1 MKPALSKTTFLFT
14 GVVLLVMLLSLA
26 LAPTA
31 LAQSVPVVTYTVQQ
45 GDTLA
50 KIASKYCT
58 TWQEV
63 YNMNAAVIGPDP
75 NILIPGTVLYVPNR
89 CTSSTVPCSSGV
101 YDHGPSMYANGTV
114 SGNVYTVVAG
124 DTWYSIGVR
133 FGLPWETISA
143 YNGGGG
149 LVAGRQ
155 LIIPGL
161 CTAPPAQSTYIRMTN
176 PQPGAMLPN
185 TFTVNGTGAGLPEG
199 NVVVTAK
206 DSAGRVLAQKATTLQ
221 GANVGVGGEGT
232 WSTSLTVNVY
242 DVTSGAIEAT
252 SPGTNAIAGVSISYS
267 GSGSTGGG
275 GTTVVY
281 APGQCTITGAPGGPM
296 YAYPGG
302 PQTSYFVAGGPVEAK
317 QRTVYN
323 GMDWYMIQ
331 PEASMG
337 NPPMWVP
344 VSSLASVGSGC
355 S

>member
-1 MKPALSKTTFLFT
+1 MKLR
-14 GVVLLVMLLSLA
+14 SLA
-26 LAPTA
+26 LLIVLAVIVTLAPATLAPTA
-31 LAQSVPVVTYTVQQ
+31 SAQTTTVVTYVVQP

-63 YNMNAAVIGPDP
+63 YNLNAAVIGPDP
-75 NILIPGTVLYVPNR
+75 NVLKPGTVLYVPNR
-89 CTSSTVPCSSGV
+89 CTTSGSGV
-101 YDHGPSMYANGTV
+101 YDRGPSMYANGTV
-114 SGNVYTVVAG
+114 TGNVYTVAAG

-133 FGLPWETISA
+133 FGLPWEQISA
-143 YNGGGG
+143 ANGGGS
-149 LVAGRQ
+149 LYPGRQ

-161 CTAPPAQSTYIRMTN
+161 TSTPPPAQKTYISITN
-176 PQPGAMLPN
+176 PQGGANLPA
-185 TFTVNGTGAGLPEG
+185 TFTVSGKGAGLPEG

-206 DSAGRVLAQKATTLQ
+206 DGAGRVLAQKATVLQ

-232 WSTSLTVNVY
+232 WSTSLTVNVG
-242 DVTSGAIEAT
+242 DITSGAIEAT
-252 SPGTNAIAGVSISYS
+252 SPGVPAMAAVSITYS
-267 GSGSTGGG
+267 GAGSSSGGG
-275 GTTVVY
+275 SSGAPVVY
-281 APGQCTITGAPGGPM
+281 APGECTITGAPGGLM

-302 PQTSYFVAGGPVEAK
+302 PVTGQFVSGGPVEAK

-344 VSSLASVGSGC
+344 VSSLSSVGQGC
-355 S
+355 R

>member
-1 MKPALSKTTFLFT
+1 MQRTSLRTGMLFT
-14 GVVLLVMLLSLA
+14 GLFLLIVIVSA
-26 LAPTA
+26 TLAPSVS
-31 LAQSVPVVTYTVQQ
+31 AQGVTVVPYVVQP

-58 TWQEV
+58 TWDEI
-63 YNMNAAVIGPDP
+63 YSMNATVIGPDP
-75 NILIPGTVLYVPNR
+75 NILTPGTVLYVPNR
-89 CTSSTVPCSSGV
+89 CASPAVPCSSGV

-114 SGNVYTVVAG
+114 TGNVYTVVAG

-133 FGLPWETISA
+133 FGLPWETISTA
-143 YNGGGG
+143 NGGGS
-149 LVAGRQ
+149 LVPGRQ

-161 CTAPPAQSTYIRMTN
+161 CTAPPAQSSYIRINN
-176 PQPGAMLPN
+176 PQPGAVLPN
-185 TFTVNGTGAGLPEG
+185 TFTVSGTGAGLPEG

-252 SPGTNAIAGVSISYS
+252 SPGANAMAGISISYS
-267 GSGSTGGG
+267 GTSSPSG

-281 APGQCTITGAPGGPM
+281 APGQCTITGAPGGPL

-323 GMDWYMIQ
+323 NMDWYMIQ

-344 VSSLASVGSGC
+344 VSSLAAVGSGC